1 MITKKKGRNMIKD
14 EKILFPLIENTFH
27 VEPYRTKR
35 CFGFWDPRF
44 HHLYVVL
51 NALMFANASNDILV

>member
-1 MITKKKGRNMIKD
+1 MIKD
-14 EKILFPLIENTFH
+14 KKILFLSIENTFH

-44 HHLYVVL
+44 HHLHVVL
-51 NALMFANASNDILV
+51 NALMFANASYYILG